1 MTLEEKKIPYMKPVN
16 LINMSDKPQWYVIEC
31 MLSTDGSS
39 YHILIDRSY
48 WINYRFLDA
57 NPGGKVPLI
66 RFDGDDKWIGE
77 SDKIVGILELKFP
90 SPEYPSL
97 LPLPAPGHVYESFY
111 FHSSHHHVF
120 FFTYL
125 LYYTFD
131 NYDIYIYILII

>member
-66 RFDGDDKWIGE
+66 RFDGDDKWIGD
-77 SDKIVGILELKFP
+77 SDKIVAILELKFP

-97 LPLPAPGHVYESFY
+97 LPLPAPGHVYDSTFIRRIIM
-111 FHSSHHHVF
+111 F
-120 FFTYL
+120 FFFHL
-125 LYYTFD
+125 SPILY
-131 NYDIYIYILII
+131 I